1 MSYTD
6 YLASRGYRRVTVWRS
21 TIDGVAEA
29 KEAQRVPD
37 AHAVVPIRRQVGA
50 K

>member
-1 MSYTD
+1 MYTD

-21 TIDGVAEA
+21 TIDGVAA
-29 KEAQRVPD
+29 KPVDIAQVPEPQKVV
-37 AHAVVPIRRQVGA
+37 AMRRAV